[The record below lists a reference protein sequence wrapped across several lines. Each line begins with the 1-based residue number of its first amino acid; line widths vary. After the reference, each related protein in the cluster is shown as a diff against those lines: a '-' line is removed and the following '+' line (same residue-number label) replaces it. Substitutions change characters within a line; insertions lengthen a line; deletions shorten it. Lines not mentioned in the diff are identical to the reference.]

1 MNNNDLLNATFE
13 TGLQIV
19 KTLILVNGGAVI
31 ALLALLG
38 NVWNS
43 GVKQTVMVQF
53 TSSMLGFGVGIFFSI
68 LTICCAFLG
77 NFLQTLQQDNRWIN
91 NLITAS
97 LISMFT
103 TAIFSIGCFIYGV
116 YESYSGMLLQFQ

>member
-53 TSSMLGFGVGIFFSI
+53 TSSMLGFGVGIFF
-68 LTICCAFLG
+68 
-77 NFLQTLQQDNRWIN
+77 
-91 NLITAS
+91 
-97 LISMFT
+97 
-103 TAIFSIGCFIYGV
+103 
-116 YESYSGMLLQFQ
+116 